1 MQLFGES
8 ENAAELFGRGGTMK
22 RSGVVVALSVLFLL
36 ASVALSAPFWQKKP
50 YTEWSEKDCVKL
62 LSNSPWA
69 YPYATTGITLP
80 GFMQTDGDIV
90 GGTAVGSIT
99 GGVGDR
105 EVHIYL
111 RFRFVTSRAVKA
123 AIGQSR
129 LLADP
134 GNKELAQQVVNY
146 VDQPSGDDVIVEVTY
161 YSQPPGHP
169 GLQTVQ
175 NFLRTSTIDTLKTK
189 VWLSSSSS
197 DAYDPIDR
205 YVPPG
210 PNQPGALLL
219 FQRNDKS
226 GKPYFDGSEKQI
238 LLHMETT
245 SETVDLKMKP
255 KDMQF
260 EGAFTF

>member
-1 MQLFGES
+1 M
-8 ENAAELFGRGGTMK
+8 R
-22 RSGVVVALSVLFLL
+22 RSGIIVALSVLFLL
-36 ASVALSAPFWQKKP
+36 ASVVFSAPFWQKKP

-80 GFMQTDGDIV
+80 GFMQSDGDIV
-90 GGTAVGSIT
+90 GGEDVGSIT

-105 EVHIYL
+105 EVHIFL
-111 RFRFVTSRAVKA
+111 RFRFVTARAVKA

-129 LLADP
+129 LIANP
-134 GNKELAQQVVNY
+134 GNKEVAEQVANY
-146 VDQPSGDDVIVEVTY
+146 LEQPQGDQVIVEVTY
-161 YSQPPGHP
+161 YSEPPGHP

-175 NFLRTSTIDTLKTK
+175 NFLRTSTIDTLKTR

-197 DAYDPIDR
+197 DVYDPIDR

-210 PNQPGALLL
+210 ANQPGALLF
-219 FQRNDKS
+219 FQRNDAS

-238 LLHMETT
+238 LLHMET
-245 SETVDLKMKP
+245 SFETVDLKMKP
-255 KDMQF
+255 KNMKF
-260 EGAFTF
+260 EGEFTL